1 MRWRYHKKQHFRF
14 PKILLSILCILF
26 YLIYIFFE
34 RQISDGINNIVI
46 LKAEE
51 LCTNAVNTA
60 VIDTLCEDNYQYGDF
75 AEINNNG
82 KTVTNISINS
92 VNSNKFKAKVSLK
105 SQENIKEMSG
115 MSINYNIGDFLYSQL
130 FGARGFDV
138 TVKLSFSAS
147 VTTDIESTFTE
158 CGINQTKH
166 TLSVKVCAKVY
177 ITSDKD
183 FETYKTVITTVPIAE
198 NIIIG
203 EIPSF
208 YREITHSE

>member
-1 MRWRYHKKQHFRF
+1 MRRRYHKKHHFHF
-14 PKILLSILCILF
+14 PKILLSIFCILF

-166 TLSVKVCAKVY
+166 TLSIKVCAKVY

>member
-1 MRWRYHKKQHFRF
+1 MKRHYHRRHRF
-14 PKILLSILCILF
+14 LFLKMILIVGTIFF
-26 YLIYIFFE
+26 YLVYIFFE
-34 RQISDGINNIVI
+34 RQISDGINHIVM

-60 VIDTLCEDNYQYGDF
+60 VMDTLCEDNYQYGDF
-75 AEINNNG
+75 AELCNNG
-82 KTVTNISINS
+82 KTITNISINS

-105 SQENIKEMSG
+105 AQQNIKEMSG

-166 TLSVKVCAKVY
+166 DLNVKVCAKVY

-183 FETYKTVITTVPIAE
+183 FETYQTVITTVPIAE

-208 YREITHSE
+208 YRETSAVK